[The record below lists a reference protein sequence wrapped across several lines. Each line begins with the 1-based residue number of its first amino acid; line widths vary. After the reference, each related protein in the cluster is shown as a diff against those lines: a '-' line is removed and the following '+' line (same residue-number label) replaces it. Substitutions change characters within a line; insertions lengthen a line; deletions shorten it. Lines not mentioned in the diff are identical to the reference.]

1 MMEAAL
7 ATPMRILGRLLEART
22 GQILTESRSWRVE
35 VALGPV
41 LKAHRLPGLE
51 ALVALVAADPGGAAA
66 MDAVHALL
74 NNETSF
80 FRDAAVFRMIGD
92 ELLPRLAAR
101 AADQGGRAIRVWSLG
116 CSTGQEPYS
125 LAMAFRNGGLREQG
139 ARLGILA
146 TDVSRKAVMR
156 ARAGAFDRAEVQR
169 GLSAGDLVR
178 WFERE
183 GGCADERW
191 RIAPAVREMVDFRID
206 NLFDDHVPS
215 GPFDLILCRNVLL
228 YFSPERR
235 RRLFGILARHS
246 APGSVLLLGAGEA
259 VLGQTDAFAASR
271 EYRGAYERVPV
282 FEPAAE
288 EDGHGADFGA

>member
-101 AADQGGRAIRVWSLG
+101 AADQADGRSGHGASAARPGRSPIRWPWPS
-116 CSTGQEPYS
+116 
-125 LAMAFRNGGLREQG
+125 
-139 ARLGILA
+139 A
-146 TDVSRKAVMR
+146 TAACGSR
-156 ARAGAFDRAEVQR
+156 ARGWAF
-169 GLSAGDLVR
+169 
-178 WFERE
+178 
-183 GGCADERW
+183 W
-191 RIAPAVREMVDFRID
+191 RPTF
-206 NLFDDHVPS
+206 
-215 GPFDLILCRNVLL
+215 
-228 YFSPERR
+228 PERR
-235 RRLFGILARHS
+235 
-246 APGSVLLLGAGEA
+246 
-259 VLGQTDAFAASR
+259 
-271 EYRGAYERVPV
+271 
-282 FEPAAE
+282 
-288 EDGHGADFGA
+288 

>member
-1 MMEAAL
+1 MRETAL
-7 ATPMRILGRLLEART
+7 TASRRILGHLLEART

-41 LKAHRLPGLE
+41 LKAHRLPGLD
-51 ALVALVAADPGGAAA
+51 ALVAMVAADPGGAAA
-66 MDAVHALL
+66 ADAVHALL

-92 ELLPRLAAR
+92 DVLPRLAAR
-101 AADQGGRAIRVWSLG
+101 AADQGDRPIRAWSLG

-125 LAMAFRNGGLREQG
+125 LAMTFRNAGLPKRG
-139 ARLGILA
+139 ARLDILA
-146 TDVSRKAVMR
+146 TDVSRTAVMR
-156 ARAGAFDRAEVQR
+156 ARAGAFDRTEVQR

-178 WFERE
+178 WFERQGACE
-183 GGCADERW
+183 AENW
-191 RIAPAVREMVDFRID
+191 RIAPAVRGMVDFRID
-206 NLFDDHVPS
+206 NLFDDSVPA

-235 RRLFGILARHS
+235 QRLFGILARHS

-259 VLGQTDAFAASR
+259 VVGQADAFVASKDL
-271 EYRGAYERVPV
+271 RGAYERVSVP
-282 FEPAAE
+282 
-288 EDGHGADFGA
+288 EDDGQGG